1 MSAGAASGVGLVMTA
16 NGIASLA
23 IGIYLAME
31 VEVPLLWSLAVV
43 VVAFVF
49 LTGCLLDRRMVW
61 IAIVLGGSIN
71 AGIGAFMLAALS
83 ENLHPKAPW
92 VAGPLGFLLGVFASI
107 WEYKD
112 AARIAR
118 GDD

>member
-1 MSAGAASGVGLVMTA
+1 
-16 NGIASLA
+16 
-23 IGIYLAME
+23 ME
-31 VEVPLLWSLAVV
+31 VGVPLLFSLAVV

-49 LTGCLLDRRMVW
+49 LTGCMLDRRMVW
-61 IAIVLGGSIN
+61 IATVLGGVII
-71 AGIGAFMLAALS
+71 AGIGTAMLAALS

-92 VAGPLGFLLGVFASI
+92 VAGPLGFLLGVLASI
-107 WEYKD
+107 SAYRD